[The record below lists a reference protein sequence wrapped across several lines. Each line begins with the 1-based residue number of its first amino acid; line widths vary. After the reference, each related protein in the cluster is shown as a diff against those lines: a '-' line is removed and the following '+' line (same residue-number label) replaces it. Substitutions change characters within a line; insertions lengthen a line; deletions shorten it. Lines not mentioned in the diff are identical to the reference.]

1 MLSRKRLAVCLR
13 LSLYVCVARE
23 EDEDVILPPEA
34 DAGGASWGLVCL
46 CLCGCWKTRPCLLF
60 STLSFCAV
68 LCVYLCLCVC
78 VYLNLDKAGEA
89 ISKEIVTST
98 PLIRRFISSA
108 NAASNSFQYHGHES
122 SYLFLLVSPT
132 FCPLISAPPPPPP
145 PPYFFLRSAK
155 ARRK

>member
-13 LSLYVCVARE
+13 LNLCMCLCVARGGGMT
-23 EDEDVILPPEA
+23 DVILLPEA

-98 PLIRRFISSA
+98 PLIPRFISSA

-145 PPYFFLRSAK
+145 SPYTHRSI
-155 ARRK
+155 